1 MKSVCGCTIS
11 SDLAYA
17 SPHQINSVH
26 TQTHACRDSRKHLH
40 MFSEETEWKKKN
52 LLPASKSWLED
63 SLRIRN
69 LKIALYL
76 VMSNISDSKLTTTQ
90 THTSTRRPRVSCSSI
105 NLKPHEEVKSSH
117 GHFHQRGTPN
127 THSYVVPMNHSHTS
141 ALPFISQTFC

>member
-1 MKSVCGCTIS
+1 MVAPFHPIWPTLPHIKLTACTHRLMHAETLANICTCSV
-11 SDLAYA
+11 
-17 SPHQINSVH
+17 
-26 TQTHACRDSRKHLH
+26 RKP
-40 MFSEETEWKKKN
+40 SEKKN